1 MHDEPPLAI
10 PGGVEK
16 RGWCSNSRRHSCIR
30 CLIRTGTLETG
41 NRGSVRPKAF
51 TLRCM
56 SMRLPCKNGLSMR
69 PKMHCARASSDA
81 LQLPSSTIYKITTPA
96 AAPPKQL
103 LPLTT
108 SLTSRSGVQ
117 LAQFYTPST

>member
-16 RGWCSNSRRHSCIR
+16 RGWCGNSRRHSCIR
-30 CLIRTGTLETG
+30 CLITT
-41 NRGSVRPKAF
+41 RPKAF
-51 TLRCM
+51 KLRCM

-96 AAPPKQL
+96 TAPPKQLL

-108 SLTSRSGVQ
+108 SLTSLSGVQ